1 MDSLVFTSEDSRIII
16 ASLDAFMDDMK
27 KNCPPSAQ
35 RSFILSRM
43 NSVRS
48 RFALGGFGFTA
59 GELRNVCIALE
70 STLVNNPLDWKVS
83 SLYERLKAYS
93 GYVPEK

>member
-1 MDSLVFTSEDSRIII
+1 MDSLTFTAEDSQIII
-16 ASLDAFMDDMK
+16 ASLDDFTEDLLQ
-27 KNCPPSAQ
+27 NCPPSAQ
-35 RSFILSRM
+35 RSFILNRM
-43 NSVRS
+43 NGIRS

-70 STLVNNPLDWKVS
+70 STLVKRPLDWKVS
-83 SLYERLKAYS
+83 SLYEKLKVYS